1 MTDAPLALVEDIWF
15 TPGICPSRRSRGA
28 VIALDVTSGL
38 APG

>member
-1 MTDAPLALVEDIWF
+1 MTILRLDASQPMPESL
-15 TPGICPSRRSRGA
+15 RGA